1 MPSSILITLIGILGL
16 GCLIIDIK
24 CCHNRT
30 YSHWPNPNSF
40 WGYNLMKRLKS
51 LIWKR
56 IFFMEKIIFQMMS
69 ANMKL
74 LPFFFTAKLKIATA
88 LSDLVIYTKI
98 EKFRSFHHSR
108 LYQQFNES
116 NSIGESQ
123 ARKLSKLRGKFLRF
137 T

>member
-1 MPSSILITLIGILGL
+1 
-16 GCLIIDIK
+16 
-24 CCHNRT
+24 
-30 YSHWPNPNSF
+30 
-40 WGYNLMKRLKS
+40 
-51 LIWKR
+51 
-56 IFFMEKIIFQMMS
+56 MMS